1 MPLYEYQCTKC
12 GQKTEQLQRFEDA
25 PLAAC
30 PSCGAPVKKLI
41 SSPSFQF
48 KGSGW
53 YATDYAKKGGGGDGG
68 DKGDAAAASSGEG
81 GGGGDTA
88 AGEGSKTGK
97 AKPEGGGESKR
108 GESKGGESKGGES
121 KGGESKGGESKG
133 GDAKGEAKSATKT
146 EAKPAAGGTGG

>member
-97 AKPEGGGESKR
+97 AKPEGGGESK
-108 GESKGGESKGGES
+108 
-121 KGGESKGGESKG
+121 GGESKGGESKG

>member
-53 YATDYAKKGGGGDGG
+53 YATDYAKKAGGGA
-68 DKGDAAAASSGEG
+68 DKGDAAAGSSGEG

-97 AKPEGGGESKR
+97 AKPEGGGESK
-108 GESKGGESKGGES
+108 GGESKGGES
-121 KGGESKGGESKG
+121 KGGE
-133 GDAKGEAKSATKT
+133 AKGEAKSSTKT
-146 EAKPAAGGTGG
+146 EGKPAAGGTGG